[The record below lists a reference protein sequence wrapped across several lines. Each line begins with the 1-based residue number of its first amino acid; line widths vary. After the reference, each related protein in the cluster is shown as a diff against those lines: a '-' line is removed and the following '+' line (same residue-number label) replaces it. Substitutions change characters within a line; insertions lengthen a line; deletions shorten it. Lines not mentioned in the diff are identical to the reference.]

1 MFSPT
6 HLLNPAAGVMIH
18 FIPDKGAAQ
27 IFQYRGGRVSPF
39 FSILRYFA
47 HISEKHPYTV
57 HYNTWEW
64 LLRVHDN
71 KNNVISDMDLLY
83 VGIKLMNLLK
93 N

>member
-27 IFQYRGGRVSPF
+27 IFQYRGARVSPF
-39 FSILRYFA
+39 FYFEILCTP
-47 HISEKHPYTV
+47 PYTV
-57 HYNTWEW
+57 HYNIWEW